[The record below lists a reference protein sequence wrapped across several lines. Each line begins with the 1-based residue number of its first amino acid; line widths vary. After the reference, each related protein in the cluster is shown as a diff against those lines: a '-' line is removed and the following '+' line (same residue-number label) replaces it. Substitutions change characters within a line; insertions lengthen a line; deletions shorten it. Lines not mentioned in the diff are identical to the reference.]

1 MVRSDFKIDEDW
13 ERKLRE
19 MERREY
25 GEREKKI
32 GDKEENK
39 ICVQVQGVA
48 VLFFIKKCSYKHNFT
63 HTLNL

>member
-25 GEREKKI
+25 GERERERERERN
-32 GDKEENK
+32 GDKEENN
-39 ICVQVQGVA
+39 ICVQVQGGCCFV
-48 VLFFIKKCSYKHNFT
+48 F
-63 HTLNL
+63 